1 MSDWAKH
8 WDEHHAHIPP
18 LNSHP
23 RGMSQY
29 SILLTSPYW
38 AKLMI
43 QHLLDPM
50 HVFKNVGQAL
60 WDHIIGKKDPLGAR
74 EDLRVIGRLPPS
86 ASPRMGTHGKMI
98 LPKAPW
104 ILSKVEQERMKGVIT
119 SIRTPTG
126 YMRSLRGAFTRA
138 KQGGPTQLYGLK
150 SHDWHK
156 VLQVTFAA
164 FV

>member
-1 MSDWAKH
+1 
-8 WDEHHAHIPP
+8 
-18 LNSHP
+18 
-23 RGMSQY
+23 
-29 SILLTSPYW
+29 
-38 AKLMI
+38 
-43 QHLLDPM
+43 M

-60 WDHIIGKKDPLGAR
+60 WDHITGKKDSLGAR
-74 EDLRVIGRLPPS
+74 EDLRVIGHLPPS
-86 ASPRMGTHGKMI
+86 TSPCMGTRGKVI

-119 SIRTPTG
+119 SICTPIG
-126 YMRSLRGAFTRA
+126 YMCSLRGAFTKT

-164 FV
+164 FL